1 MVLVVLCCLFV
12 FLGMYIGKRFDFK
25 NVSIN
30 IIFGLFL
37 INCLFNVLPVC
48 FSILSHN
55 YHDMTF
61 IYVLLGCVLGYILM
75 TVISFKYDETDN
87 ISIAGFSL
95 FNCYL
100 LCVSKVSFFVLV
112 VNIIYYILI
121 GIYVCNSKSWVS
133 VFIGAFLGFLL
144 SFVSGWLFGYVF
156 TIVFGF
162 MIYFVLSVY
171 GLVFRS
177 NSKLHN
183 IGLIVGL
190 IVALLGCVL

>member
-48 FSILSHN
+48 F
-55 YHDMTF
+55 
-61 IYVLLGCVLGYILM
+61 C
-75 TVISFKYDETDN
+75 FKYDETDN

-190 IVALLGCVL
+190 VVALLGCVL